1 MREQFHTEWER
12 AVKNK
17 MMWIAVFIGCLLA
30 IAQTIFEVYPYARNP
45 LMFYRGSDGQPA
57 SLFMYWFG
65 LNSGSPYKVTFLT
78 IFPVLAMMPHAL
90 AVFLS
95 GGLTVLFP
103 YLVSLPVTACMLP
116 ALTPIRNG
124 QYLSATELFSSIFY
138 TKPFAYIAI
147 YMVITFFYG
156 GIFATTALAAA
167 SIVDN
172 IFLLGMV
179 PFLIWYGFTTA
190 SNFVGRKSGIT
201 VDLIWLLD
209 MSHGAILHKETVF
222 VTGAVV
228 GVITAI
234 IYFVNGV
241 KQDAL

>member
-30 IAQTIFEVYPYARNP
+30 IAQTVFEVYPYARNP

-90 AVFLS
+90 SYHLDRKGGYIKNVYTRTKKINYLTAKYLAVFLS

-116 ALTPIRNG
+116 ALTPIRNRTVSFG
-124 QYLSATELFSSIFY
+124 NRAVFIDILYQTVCLHRHLHGDY
-138 TKPFAYIAI
+138 
-147 YMVITFFYG
+147 
-156 GIFATTALAAA
+156 
-167 SIVDN
+167 
-172 IFLLGMV
+172 IFLRRN
-179 PFLIWYGFTTA
+179 FCDNGF
-190 SNFVGRKSGIT
+190 GGGKHCR
-201 VDLIWLLD
+201 
-209 MSHGAILHKETVF
+209 
-222 VTGAVV
+222 
-228 GVITAI
+228 
-234 IYFVNGV
+234 
-241 KQDAL
+241 